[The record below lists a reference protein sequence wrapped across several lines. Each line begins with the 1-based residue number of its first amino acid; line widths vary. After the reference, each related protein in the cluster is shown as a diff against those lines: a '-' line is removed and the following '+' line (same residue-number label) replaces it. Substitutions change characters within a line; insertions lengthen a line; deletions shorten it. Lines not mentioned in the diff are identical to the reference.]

1 MKLIS
6 SNKDNSNY
14 CIIFKLNILEDINMF
29 FDWNE
34 GDKIIKHFLD
44 FFNQNKVLYK
54 HEGSKFFLIE
64 KKENMDS
71 FIMKIKK
78 EIYKLDLFRIYNLEN
93 SFKILYIK
101 DSFSADYNSLFKQI
115 KIIEE
120 EIPSKRGI
128 QIYDL
133 NNNVYAVYYKKN
145 IIKNLLLKN
154 DISGL
159 YAVFQPKF
167 NLDDNSVIGAESLCR
182 WYIKDFGNL
191 SPVDFISIAEKI
203 GKIDII
209 DFKII
214 EETFIFINYLLK
226 NNYSLSKKLFSFNV
240 SLCSLEKVD
249 FIKRLNSLIK
259 KYEIPTNLL
268 EIEITETVLAIP
280 NNSIINKLIA
290 LDHSGITISI
300 DDFTMGNSS
309 LRLLNLFPIKTIKL
323 DKSIL
328 DLIESNYILGEII
341 YKNLINL
348 FRDLNLNILSEGI
361 ETKNQLTFLINNNV
375 KSGQG
380 FIFSKP
386 LLKDDF
392 LKLFKVG

>member
-1 MKLIS
+1 M
-6 SNKDNSNY
+6 
-14 CIIFKLNILEDINMF
+14 
-29 FDWNE
+29 
-34 GDKIIKHFLD
+34 
-44 FFNQNKVLYK
+44 
-54 HEGSKFFLIE
+54 
-64 KKENMDS
+64 
-71 FIMKIKK
+71 
-78 EIYKLDLFRIYNLEN
+78 
-93 SFKILYIK
+93 
-101 DSFSADYNSLFKQI
+101 
-115 KIIEE
+115 
-120 EIPSKRGI
+120 
-128 QIYDL
+128 
-133 NNNVYAVYYKKN
+133 
-145 IIKNLLLKN
+145 
-154 DISGL
+154 
-159 YAVFQPKF
+159 FQPKF